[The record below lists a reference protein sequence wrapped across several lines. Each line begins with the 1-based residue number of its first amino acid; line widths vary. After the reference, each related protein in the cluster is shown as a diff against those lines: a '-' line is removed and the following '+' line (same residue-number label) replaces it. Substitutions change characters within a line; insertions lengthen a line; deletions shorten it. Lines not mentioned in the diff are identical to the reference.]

1 MWCSNCQQD
10 VPMIASSDD
19 TACCARCGRVAEL
32 ADSEME
38 TTSVEAISE
47 MSEWGLELDAVT
59 TESSTA
65 VADPPLLSDDWLLDE
80 EFRRLQSRYG
90 KNCKF
95 TARRL
100 RPTESLGLAASEHS
114 GASPTQTLVSQPAPA
129 ATVAQRRRN
138 STVAWLIL
146 SLGLMSF
153 VCGGMLLG
161 WSLLAGRNELWN
173 LGMPMALAGQFGLLL
188 GLILQL
194 DSLWQANRRT
204 ADTLDHV
211 DHRLQEI
218 DHATTILRTHAL
230 RPGSIVLRPHGL
242 RRESATAVGRSQRP
256 TRSAGRENGPALS
269 GDITCRLVR
278 FLTPCSPGQAAFAA
292 P

>member
-1 MWCSNCQQD
+1 
-10 VPMIASSDD
+10 MIASSDD
-19 TACCARCGRVAEL
+19 MACCARCGRVAEL

-65 VADPPLLSDDWLLDE
+65 VADPPLLSDDWALDE

-90 KNCKF
+90 KNANSLPGGA
-95 TARRL
+95 T
-100 RPTESLGLAASEHS
+100 TESLGLAAWNTT
-114 GASPTQTLVSQPAPA
+114 SPAQHKQLLRNRHTA

-194 DSLWQANRRT
+194 DSLWQANRHT

-218 DHATTILRTHAL
+218 DHATKILRTTH
-230 RPGSIVLRPHGL
+230 S
-242 RRESATAVGRSQRP
+242 
-256 TRSAGRENGPALS
+256 GPAQSFYAHMAS
-269 GDITCRLVR
+269 GANPQLLLADLK
-278 FLTPCSPGQAAFAA
+278 GQLDLLAVKMAQR
-292 P
+292 